1 MAKHSWE
8 TVYPEDVDWNMKID
22 PKPIPQIL
30 DEAAQ
35 AAGGRTMIDFLGR
48 RFSFADLHDQAN
60 RAAKGLQALGI
71 GPDTRVGLFVPNVP
85 QYIPAM
91 FGTLKTGAT
100 AVNLSP
106 LLAPRELA
114 NMIED
119 SGTKVLITIDLK
131 LLYDRIPALL
141 ADTCLETVIVAR
153 MANALPFPKN
163 KLYGIAKKKAIATF
177 PLDDS
182 HMRFEDLIANDGAY
196 APVEID
202 PERSVAFLQYT
213 GGTTGS
219 PKGAMLS
226 HRAVTAADAMY
237 GAWTPQFRE
246 GLPEETKVV
255 LVLPLFHIY
264 GLSAVLMG
272 AIRDTAEIILYP
284 QPDIPLILKDIARKK
299 PNVLPGVP
307 TLFTALANHPNA
319 AGTDFSSLKYCASGG
334 APLPPEVREHFQNVT
349 GVAVYEGYGL
359 TETSPAGTA
368 HVRANAYRVGSCGV
382 PLPGTEIEIRSLE
395 DGATKMPVGE
405 IGEICIKGPQLMH
418 GYWNREEETKEALR
432 DGWFYTGDT
441 GYLDA
446 DGYLFIVDRKK
457 DLIISS
463 GFNIYPRNVEDAI
476 YENDAVEE
484 VTVIGIKDDYKG
496 EVPKAFV
503 KLRAGASL
511 TVEALKASLTEKLA
525 KYEVPAEIEFR
536 DALPKTPVGKL
547 SKKEL
552 VAEEEAK
559 RAAAKSQAGSQA
571 G

>member
-1 MAKHSWE
+1 MATHSWE
-8 TVYPEDVDWNMKID
+8 KVYPDEIDWNLTIT
-22 PKPIPQIL
+22 PRPIPAIL
-30 DEAAQ
+30 DEAA
-35 AAGGRTMIDFLGR
+35 AKAGERTMIDFLGR
-48 RFSFADLHDQAN
+48 RFSFAELHDQAN
-60 RAAKGLQALGI
+60 RVAKGLQALGI
-71 GPDTRVGLFVPNVP
+71 GPDTRVGLFMPNVP

-91 FGTLKTGAT
+91 FGALKTGAT

-141 ADTCLETVIVAR
+141 ANTCLETVIVAR

-163 KLYGIAKKKAIATF
+163 KLYGIAKKKTIATF
-177 PLDDS
+177 PLDEH

-237 GAWTPQFRE
+237 GSWTPQFRE
-246 GLPEETKVV
+246 RPPEETKVA

-284 QPDIPLILKDIARKK
+284 QPDIPLILKDIAKKK

-307 TLFTALANHPNA
+307 TLFTALAHHPNA
-319 AGTDFSSLKYCASGG
+319 ANTDFSSLNYCASGG
-334 APLPPEVREHFQNVT
+334 APLPPEVRDHFQRVT

-368 HVRANAYRVGSCGV
+368 HVRRNEYRIGSCGV

-395 DGATKMPVGE
+395 DGTTKMPTGE

-432 DGWFYTGDT
+432 DGWFYSGDT

-446 DGYLFIVDRKK
+446 DGYLYIVDRKK

-463 GFNIYPRNVEDAI
+463 GYNVYPRNVEDAI

-484 VTVIGIKDDYKG
+484 VTVIGVKDDYRG
-496 EVPKAFV
+496 EMPKAFV

-511 TVEALKASLTEKLA
+511 TADELKASLKDKLA
-525 KYEVPAEIEFR
+525 KYEIPHEIEFR
-536 DALPKTPVGKL
+536 AELPKTAVGKL

-559 RAAAKSQAGSQA
+559 RAAAKEAQAG
-571 G
+571 